1 MIQSKFLNSFSKLS
15 ILALGLTVLITS
27 CGEKKIDENLQ
38 KAFELHKE
46 AVKVRQTAQD
56 QIEQLESNTDSLF
69 VATYG
74 NEISALS
81 SSLKEWDEQLIEVP
95 GFDKEHDHAHHDHSG
110 HDHDH
115 DHDHHHHDQP
125 DLTPEQHLEV
135 QQQLLQEIN
144 ELAGKISS
152 IKK

>member
-1 MIQSKFLNSFSKLS
+1 MIQSKFLNSLPKLVV
-15 ILALGLTVLITS
+15 LALGLITLITS

-46 AVKVRQTAQD
+46 AVEVRQTAQD
-56 QIEQLESNTDSLF
+56 QIEKLESNSDSLF

-74 NEISALS
+74 KDISALS

-95 GFDKEHDHAHHDHSG
+95 GFEEEHDHTHHDHSG

-125 DLTPEQHLEV
+125 ELTPQQHLEV
-135 QQQLLQEIN
+135 QQQLLQEIKQ
-144 ELAGKISS
+144 LAGKISS
-152 IKK
+152 IK